1 MEVDYIMN
9 FLDIGFKRIAIIATY
24 LLLVTIFE
32 PANASTK
39 SGIFSTTETQNQQSP
54 DFLLAQ
60 IPNFCQEAETAYILA
75 ETQDYWVNICGG
87 DSPYTY
93 VGVDRKNNR
102 TIRLPL
108 SEYDPEIN
116 QFEAKTG
123 DTTYRLSLGTAKGDV
138 LVVEKGDTE
147 ILRQFV
153 IRWE

>member
-1 MEVDYIMN
+1 MN
-9 FLDIGFKRIAIIATY
+9 FFNIGFQKNAIIATS
-24 LLLVTIFE
+24 LFLITIFE

-39 SGIFSTTETQNQQSP
+39 SGILSTTETHNQQSP

-60 IPNFCQEAETAYILA
+60 IPNFCQEAETAYVLA

-102 TIRLPL
+102 IIRLPL

-116 QFEAKTG
+116 QFEAFYV
-123 DTTYRLSLGTAKGDV
+123 TTSC
-138 LVVEKGDTE
+138 
-147 ILRQFV
+147 
-153 IRWE
+153 